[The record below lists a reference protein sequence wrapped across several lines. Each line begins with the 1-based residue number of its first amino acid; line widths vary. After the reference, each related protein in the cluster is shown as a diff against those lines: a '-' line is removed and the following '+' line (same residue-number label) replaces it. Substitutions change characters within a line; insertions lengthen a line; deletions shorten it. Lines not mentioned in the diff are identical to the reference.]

1 MRIVVLDFES
11 FFSTKDGYT
20 LTKIGPIS
28 YIRDSRFSA
37 QLMSYIVTDASTMT
51 YDRVRVAEHDN
62 IPAVLAALKLDAPD
76 VVTVAH
82 NGNGFDFLIL
92 SEIYHV
98 VPRIAIDTMCMERW
112 TGVSRIQNESLKSMV
127 KFFQCGEKVEGTV
140 ISDGRKWPEDFT
152 PDERTAFIQYC
163 RNDTEQCFLSFKA
176 MLPFVT
182 ADALLFS
189 SITAK
194 MACNPVLRLD
204 DDMLTAYLNELS
216 DKVTKARNDINKMFV
231 FKSDEDFLKAIRSS
245 ASFVKMLELLGRK
258 PPMKYSVAKS
268 ETKRKKLEAEGKTN
282 LSEED
287 YAVYTPAL
295 AKSDLDFV
303 AMASDADERVAL
315 LVRTRLENN
324 SSIQRSRAETFHALA
339 KSGRPMPV
347 MLNAFKAHTSRYTAG
362 NSEGSSDKLNLQNLS
377 KRDPSQL
384 TLRKAVQ
391 APEGMALVACDS
403 SQIEARILAYVAN
416 ETELV
421 DAFRR
426 GADPYADL
434 AEKIFQIPSEK
445 IHKGAKSGD
454 KKLKAY
460 RNVGKTGILSC
471 LAGDTEV
478 LTNNG
483 WKPIV
488 MVSKDDKLW
497 DGVQWVTHQGLICNG
512 EKNTIDVD
520 GVRMT
525 PDHMILSGSSWKQA
539 RRCAQT
545 RSYLS
550 QALCT
555 GGESLEIWR
564 SMIGDGGNTCANA
577 PSVELCDGLASTLY
591 GESRLMPASIAPL
604 ETLVTSSLS
613 GHVTRITSR
622 VQRLVSSLSFVLQ
635 GYEYMV
641 RNVLKEWF
649 WCSVPVEQNRTG
661 YCSATSTMGGLHG
674 VIPVLRRRHR
684 KAMLS
689 YIPLTRTFAQN
700 LRTGDVCSIEL
711 PLLSSVVTTPTV
723 DNIKTTGGV
732 ESNASL
738 LTVERFLPILYHWTA
753 GIIRTS
759 TLTVST
765 IMATTKLVISGLLQS
780 LRITTIGGVSVNCK
794 PRLKNSEPVYDLLNA
809 GPNHRFTIR
818 TKHGALVVHNCGYG
832 VSWRKYADTLLRQGV
847 RLSSDI
853 DQHYEMAHHAHN
865 VYRASNPNIVAFWDT
880 CQTVIKALYLGYSG
894 EFGGPNDNIFQYSVA
909 PICGR
914 DDVPTIIGPN
924 KYTLRYFKLS
934 CEVSEKNNREEYYYT
949 RVKGKSELKTKI
961 YGGALAEN
969 LCQYLAFA
977 LLQWQACRMT
987 EQGIRLIA
995 NIHDSFLAICP
1006 EDEAEHTKSVM
1017 ESCMS
1022 SVPDWL
1028 GDFPVACEAEI
1039 GKDYCIA

>member
-1 MRIVVLDFES
+1 MRIVVLDFEAYWNS
-11 FFSTKDGYT
+11 KDYT
-20 LTKIGPIS
+20 LSKIGPIS

-51 YDRVRVAEHDN
+51 YDKVRVAEHDN

-112 TGVSRIQNESLKSMV
+112 TGVSRIQNESLKSMA

-140 ISDGRKWPEDFT
+140 ISDGRNWPEDFT

-216 DKVTKARNDINKMFV
+216 AKVTKARNDINNMFM
-231 FKSDEDFLKAIRSS
+231 FKSDGDFLKAIRSS
-245 ASFVKMLELLGRK
+245 AAFVKMLELLGRK

-362 NSEGSSDKLNLQNLS
+362 NSEGSSDRLNLQNLS

-460 RNVGKTGILSC
+460 RNVGKVGILS
-471 LAGDTEV
+471 A
-478 LTNNG
+478 
-483 WKPIV
+483 
-488 MVSKDDKLW
+488 
-497 DGVQWVTHQGLICNG
+497 
-512 EKNTIDVD
+512 
-520 GVRMT
+520 
-525 PDHMILSGSSWKQA
+525 
-539 RRCAQT
+539 
-545 RSYLS
+545 
-550 QALCT
+550 
-555 GGESLEIWR
+555 
-564 SMIGDGGNTCANA
+564 
-577 PSVELCDGLASTLY
+577 
-591 GESRLMPASIAPL
+591 
-604 ETLVTSSLS
+604 
-613 GHVTRITSR
+613 
-622 VQRLVSSLSFVLQ
+622 
-635 GYEYMV
+635 
-641 RNVLKEWF
+641 
-649 WCSVPVEQNRTG
+649 
-661 YCSATSTMGGLHG
+661 
-674 VIPVLRRRHR
+674 
-684 KAMLS
+684 
-689 YIPLTRTFAQN
+689 
-700 LRTGDVCSIEL
+700 
-711 PLLSSVVTTPTV
+711 
-723 DNIKTTGGV
+723 
-732 ESNASL
+732 
-738 LTVERFLPILYHWTA
+738 
-753 GIIRTS
+753 
-759 TLTVST
+759 
-765 IMATTKLVISGLLQS
+765 
-780 LRITTIGGVSVNCK
+780 
-794 PRLKNSEPVYDLLNA
+794 
-809 GPNHRFTIR
+809 
-818 TKHGALVVHNCGYG
+818 GYG
-832 VSWRKYADTLLRQGV
+832 VGWRKYADTLLRQGV

-894 EFGGPNDNIFQYSVA
+894 EFGGPNDNIFRYSVA

>member
-1 MRIVVLDFES
+1 MRLVAIDFES
-11 FFSTKDGYT
+11 YFSTKDGYT

-112 TGVSRIQNESLKSMV
+112 TGVSRIQNESLKSMA

-140 ISDGRKWPEDFT
+140 ISDGRNWPEDFT

-176 MLPFVT
+176 MLPFMT

-216 DKVTKARNDINKMFV
+216 DKVTKARNDINKMFM

-460 RNVGKTGILSC
+460 RNVGKVGILS
-471 LAGDTEV
+471 A
-478 LTNNG
+478 
-483 WKPIV
+483 
-488 MVSKDDKLW
+488 
-497 DGVQWVTHQGLICNG
+497 
-512 EKNTIDVD
+512 
-520 GVRMT
+520 
-525 PDHMILSGSSWKQA
+525 
-539 RRCAQT
+539 
-545 RSYLS
+545 
-550 QALCT
+550 
-555 GGESLEIWR
+555 
-564 SMIGDGGNTCANA
+564 
-577 PSVELCDGLASTLY
+577 
-591 GESRLMPASIAPL
+591 
-604 ETLVTSSLS
+604 
-613 GHVTRITSR
+613 
-622 VQRLVSSLSFVLQ
+622 
-635 GYEYMV
+635 
-641 RNVLKEWF
+641 
-649 WCSVPVEQNRTG
+649 
-661 YCSATSTMGGLHG
+661 
-674 VIPVLRRRHR
+674 
-684 KAMLS
+684 
-689 YIPLTRTFAQN
+689 
-700 LRTGDVCSIEL
+700 
-711 PLLSSVVTTPTV
+711 
-723 DNIKTTGGV
+723 
-732 ESNASL
+732 
-738 LTVERFLPILYHWTA
+738 
-753 GIIRTS
+753 
-759 TLTVST
+759 
-765 IMATTKLVISGLLQS
+765 
-780 LRITTIGGVSVNCK
+780 
-794 PRLKNSEPVYDLLNA
+794 
-809 GPNHRFTIR
+809 
-818 TKHGALVVHNCGYG
+818 GYG
-832 VSWRKYADTLLRQGV
+832 VGWRRYADTLLRQGV

-865 VYRASNPNIVAFWDT
+865 VYRASNTNIVAFWDT

>member
-1 MRIVVLDFES
+1 MRIVVLDFETYWNS
-11 FFSTKDGYT
+11 KDYT
-20 LTKIGPIS
+20 LSKIGPIS

-51 YDRVRVAEHDN
+51 YDKVRVAEHDN

-112 TGVSRIQNESLKSMV
+112 TGVSRIQNESLKSMA

-140 ISDGRKWPEDFT
+140 ISDGRNWPEDFT

-216 DKVTKARNDINKMFV
+216 DKVTKARNDINRMFM

-268 ETKRKKLEAEGKTN
+268 ETKRKKLEAEGKIN

-403 SQIEARILAYVAN
+403 SQIEARILAYAAN

-460 RNVGKTGILSC
+460 RNVGKTGILS
-471 LAGDTEV
+471 A
-478 LTNNG
+478 
-483 WKPIV
+483 
-488 MVSKDDKLW
+488 
-497 DGVQWVTHQGLICNG
+497 
-512 EKNTIDVD
+512 
-520 GVRMT
+520 
-525 PDHMILSGSSWKQA
+525 
-539 RRCAQT
+539 
-545 RSYLS
+545 
-550 QALCT
+550 
-555 GGESLEIWR
+555 
-564 SMIGDGGNTCANA
+564 
-577 PSVELCDGLASTLY
+577 
-591 GESRLMPASIAPL
+591 
-604 ETLVTSSLS
+604 
-613 GHVTRITSR
+613 
-622 VQRLVSSLSFVLQ
+622 
-635 GYEYMV
+635 
-641 RNVLKEWF
+641 
-649 WCSVPVEQNRTG
+649 
-661 YCSATSTMGGLHG
+661 
-674 VIPVLRRRHR
+674 
-684 KAMLS
+684 
-689 YIPLTRTFAQN
+689 
-700 LRTGDVCSIEL
+700 
-711 PLLSSVVTTPTV
+711 
-723 DNIKTTGGV
+723 
-732 ESNASL
+732 
-738 LTVERFLPILYHWTA
+738 
-753 GIIRTS
+753 
-759 TLTVST
+759 
-765 IMATTKLVISGLLQS
+765 
-780 LRITTIGGVSVNCK
+780 
-794 PRLKNSEPVYDLLNA
+794 
-809 GPNHRFTIR
+809 
-818 TKHGALVVHNCGYG
+818 GYG
-832 VSWRKYADTLLRQGV
+832 VGWRKYADTLLRQGV

-934 CEVSEKNNREEYYYT
+934 CGVSEKNNREEYYYT

>member
-1 MRIVVLDFES
+1 MERFNQGALNMRLVALDFES

-20 LTKIGPIS
+20 LTKMGPIS
-28 YIRDSRFSA
+28 YIRDSRFST
-37 QLMSYIVTDASTMT
+37 QLMSYIVADASTMT
-51 YDRVRVAEHDN
+51 YDKIRVAEHDN

-112 TGVSRIQNESLKSMV
+112 TGVSRIQNESLKSMA

-140 ISDGRKWPEDFT
+140 ISDGRNWPEDFT

-176 MLPFVT
+176 MLPFMT

-216 DKVTKARNDINKMFV
+216 DKVTKARNDINKMFM

-460 RNVGKTGILSC
+460 RNVGKTGILS
-471 LAGDTEV
+471 A
-478 LTNNG
+478 
-483 WKPIV
+483 
-488 MVSKDDKLW
+488 
-497 DGVQWVTHQGLICNG
+497 
-512 EKNTIDVD
+512 
-520 GVRMT
+520 
-525 PDHMILSGSSWKQA
+525 
-539 RRCAQT
+539 
-545 RSYLS
+545 
-550 QALCT
+550 
-555 GGESLEIWR
+555 
-564 SMIGDGGNTCANA
+564 
-577 PSVELCDGLASTLY
+577 
-591 GESRLMPASIAPL
+591 
-604 ETLVTSSLS
+604 
-613 GHVTRITSR
+613 
-622 VQRLVSSLSFVLQ
+622 
-635 GYEYMV
+635 
-641 RNVLKEWF
+641 
-649 WCSVPVEQNRTG
+649 
-661 YCSATSTMGGLHG
+661 
-674 VIPVLRRRHR
+674 
-684 KAMLS
+684 
-689 YIPLTRTFAQN
+689 
-700 LRTGDVCSIEL
+700 
-711 PLLSSVVTTPTV
+711 
-723 DNIKTTGGV
+723 
-732 ESNASL
+732 
-738 LTVERFLPILYHWTA
+738 
-753 GIIRTS
+753 
-759 TLTVST
+759 
-765 IMATTKLVISGLLQS
+765 
-780 LRITTIGGVSVNCK
+780 
-794 PRLKNSEPVYDLLNA
+794 
-809 GPNHRFTIR
+809 
-818 TKHGALVVHNCGYG
+818 GYG
-832 VSWRKYADTLLRQGV
+832 VGWRKYADSLLRQGV

-865 VYRASNPNIVAFWDT
+865 VYRASNTNIVAFWDT
-880 CQTVIKALYLGYSG
+880 CQTVIKAMYLGYSG

-1006 EDEAEHTKSVM
+1006 EDEAEHTKSIM

>member
-11 FFSTKDGYT
+11 FFDTKNGYT

-98 VPRIAIDTMCMERW
+98 VPRIAVDTMCMERW
-112 TGVSRIQNESLKSMV
+112 TGVSRIQNESLKSMA
-127 KFFQCGEKVEGTV
+127 KFFQCGEKVEGTL
-140 ISDGRKWPEDFT
+140 ISDGRKWPDDFT

-216 DKVTKARNDINKMFV
+216 DKVTKARNDINKMFM

-391 APEGMALVACDS
+391 APEGMSLVACDS

-488 MVSKDDKLW
+488 TVSKDDKLW
-497 DGVQWVTHQGLICNG
+497 DGVQWVAHQGLVCNG

-525 PDHMILSGSSWKQA
+525 PDHMVLSGSSWEQA
-539 RRCAQT
+539 SVCVQT
-545 RSYLS
+545 RSYLNR
-550 QALCT
+550 ALRT
-555 GGESLEIWR
+555 GAALLETWP
-564 SMIGDGGNTCANA
+564 STIGDGGNTYA
-577 PSVELCDGLASTLY
+577 DAS
-591 GESRLMPASIAPL
+591 
-604 ETLVTSSLS
+604 
-613 GHVTRITSR
+613 
-622 VQRLVSSLSFVLQ
+622 
-635 GYEYMV
+635 
-641 RNVLKEWF
+641 
-649 WCSVPVEQNRTG
+649 
-661 YCSATSTMGGLHG
+661 SA
-674 VIPVLRRRHR
+674 
-684 KAMLS
+684 
-689 YIPLTRTFAQN
+689 
-700 LRTGDVCSIEL
+700 E
-711 PLLSSVVTTPTV
+711 
-723 DNIKTTGGV
+723 
-732 ESNASL
+732 
-738 LTVERFLPILYHWTA
+738 
-753 GIIRTS
+753 
-759 TLTVST
+759 
-765 IMATTKLVISGLLQS
+765 
-780 LRITTIGGVSVNCK
+780 
-794 PRLKNSEPVYDLLNA
+794 PRLKNSELVYDLLNA

>member
-1 MRIVVLDFES
+1 MRIVVLDFETYWNS
-11 FFSTKDGYT
+11 KDYT
-20 LTKIGPIS
+20 LSKIGPIS

-51 YDRVRVAEHDN
+51 YDRVRVAEHEN

-112 TGVSRIQNESLKSMV
+112 TGVSRIQNESLKSMA

-176 MLPFVT
+176 MLPFMT

-216 DKVTKARNDINKMFV
+216 DKVTKARNDINRMFM

-460 RNVGKTGILSC
+460 RNVGKTGILS
-471 LAGDTEV
+471 A
-478 LTNNG
+478 
-483 WKPIV
+483 
-488 MVSKDDKLW
+488 
-497 DGVQWVTHQGLICNG
+497 
-512 EKNTIDVD
+512 
-520 GVRMT
+520 
-525 PDHMILSGSSWKQA
+525 
-539 RRCAQT
+539 
-545 RSYLS
+545 
-550 QALCT
+550 
-555 GGESLEIWR
+555 
-564 SMIGDGGNTCANA
+564 
-577 PSVELCDGLASTLY
+577 
-591 GESRLMPASIAPL
+591 
-604 ETLVTSSLS
+604 
-613 GHVTRITSR
+613 
-622 VQRLVSSLSFVLQ
+622 
-635 GYEYMV
+635 
-641 RNVLKEWF
+641 
-649 WCSVPVEQNRTG
+649 
-661 YCSATSTMGGLHG
+661 
-674 VIPVLRRRHR
+674 
-684 KAMLS
+684 
-689 YIPLTRTFAQN
+689 
-700 LRTGDVCSIEL
+700 
-711 PLLSSVVTTPTV
+711 
-723 DNIKTTGGV
+723 
-732 ESNASL
+732 
-738 LTVERFLPILYHWTA
+738 
-753 GIIRTS
+753 
-759 TLTVST
+759 
-765 IMATTKLVISGLLQS
+765 
-780 LRITTIGGVSVNCK
+780 
-794 PRLKNSEPVYDLLNA
+794 
-809 GPNHRFTIR
+809 
-818 TKHGALVVHNCGYG
+818 GYG
-832 VSWRKYADTLLRQGV
+832 VGWRKYADTLLRQGV

>member
-1 MRIVVLDFES
+1 MRIVVLDFETYWNS
-11 FFSTKDGYT
+11 KDYT
-20 LTKIGPIS
+20 LLKIGPIS
-28 YIRDSRFSA
+28 YIRDSRFFA

-51 YDRVRVAEHDN
+51 YDKVRVAEHGN
-62 IPAVLAALKLDAPD
+62 IPAVLSALRLDAPGTM
-76 VVTVAH
+76 TVAH
-82 NGNGFDFLIL
+82 NGNGFDFLVL

-98 VPRIAIDTMCMERW
+98 IPWLAVDTMCMERW
-112 TGVSRIQNESLKSMV
+112 TGVSRMQNESLKSMA

-176 MLPFVT
+176 MLPFMT

-216 DKVTKARNDINKMFV
+216 DKVTKARNDISRMFM

-295 AKSDLDFV
+295 AKSDLDFM
-303 AMASDADERVAL
+303 AMASDADELVAL

-391 APEGMALVACDS
+391 APDGMALVACDS

-445 IHKGAKSGD
+445 IHKGAKSGN

-460 RNVGKTGILSC
+460 RNVGKTGILS
-471 LAGDTEV
+471 A
-478 LTNNG
+478 
-483 WKPIV
+483 
-488 MVSKDDKLW
+488 
-497 DGVQWVTHQGLICNG
+497 
-512 EKNTIDVD
+512 
-520 GVRMT
+520 
-525 PDHMILSGSSWKQA
+525 
-539 RRCAQT
+539 
-545 RSYLS
+545 
-550 QALCT
+550 
-555 GGESLEIWR
+555 
-564 SMIGDGGNTCANA
+564 
-577 PSVELCDGLASTLY
+577 
-591 GESRLMPASIAPL
+591 
-604 ETLVTSSLS
+604 
-613 GHVTRITSR
+613 
-622 VQRLVSSLSFVLQ
+622 
-635 GYEYMV
+635 
-641 RNVLKEWF
+641 
-649 WCSVPVEQNRTG
+649 
-661 YCSATSTMGGLHG
+661 
-674 VIPVLRRRHR
+674 
-684 KAMLS
+684 
-689 YIPLTRTFAQN
+689 
-700 LRTGDVCSIEL
+700 
-711 PLLSSVVTTPTV
+711 
-723 DNIKTTGGV
+723 
-732 ESNASL
+732 
-738 LTVERFLPILYHWTA
+738 
-753 GIIRTS
+753 
-759 TLTVST
+759 
-765 IMATTKLVISGLLQS
+765 
-780 LRITTIGGVSVNCK
+780 
-794 PRLKNSEPVYDLLNA
+794 
-809 GPNHRFTIR
+809 
-818 TKHGALVVHNCGYG
+818 GYG
-832 VSWRKYADTLLRQGV
+832 VGWRKYADTLLRQGV

-865 VYRASNPNIVAFWDT
+865 VYRASNQNIVAFWDT

-914 DDVPTIIGPN
+914 DNVPTIIGPN
-924 KYTLRYFKLS
+924 GYALRYFKLS

-1006 EDEAEHTKSVM
+1006 EEDAERTKAVM

>member
-1 MRIVVLDFES
+1 MRIVVLDLETYWNS
-11 FFSTKDGYT
+11 KDYT
-20 LTKIGPIS
+20 LSKIGPIS

-51 YDRVRVAEHDN
+51 YDRVRVAEHKN
-62 IPAVLAALKLDAPD
+62 IPAVLAALRLDAPD

-112 TGVSRIQNESLKSMV
+112 TGVSRIQNESLKSMA

-140 ISDGRKWPEDFT
+140 ISDGRNWPEDFT

-176 MLPFVT
+176 MLPFMT

-216 DKVTKARNDINKMFV
+216 DKVTKARNDINKMFM

-460 RNVGKTGILSC
+460 RNVGKTGILS
-471 LAGDTEV
+471 A
-478 LTNNG
+478 
-483 WKPIV
+483 
-488 MVSKDDKLW
+488 
-497 DGVQWVTHQGLICNG
+497 
-512 EKNTIDVD
+512 
-520 GVRMT
+520 
-525 PDHMILSGSSWKQA
+525 
-539 RRCAQT
+539 
-545 RSYLS
+545 
-550 QALCT
+550 
-555 GGESLEIWR
+555 
-564 SMIGDGGNTCANA
+564 
-577 PSVELCDGLASTLY
+577 
-591 GESRLMPASIAPL
+591 
-604 ETLVTSSLS
+604 
-613 GHVTRITSR
+613 
-622 VQRLVSSLSFVLQ
+622 
-635 GYEYMV
+635 
-641 RNVLKEWF
+641 
-649 WCSVPVEQNRTG
+649 
-661 YCSATSTMGGLHG
+661 
-674 VIPVLRRRHR
+674 
-684 KAMLS
+684 
-689 YIPLTRTFAQN
+689 
-700 LRTGDVCSIEL
+700 
-711 PLLSSVVTTPTV
+711 
-723 DNIKTTGGV
+723 
-732 ESNASL
+732 
-738 LTVERFLPILYHWTA
+738 
-753 GIIRTS
+753 
-759 TLTVST
+759 
-765 IMATTKLVISGLLQS
+765 
-780 LRITTIGGVSVNCK
+780 
-794 PRLKNSEPVYDLLNA
+794 
-809 GPNHRFTIR
+809 
-818 TKHGALVVHNCGYG
+818 GYG
-832 VSWRKYADTLLRQGV
+832 VGWRRYADTLLRQGV

-865 VYRASNPNIVAFWDT
+865 VYRASNTNIVAFWDT

>member
-1 MRIVVLDFES
+1 MLNRLGGDAVRIVVLDFETYWDS
-11 FFSTKDGYT
+11 KNYT
-20 LTKIGPIS
+20 LSKIGPIS

-92 SEIYHV
+92 SEIYYV

-112 TGVSRIQNESLKSMV
+112 TGVSRIQNESLKSMA

-176 MLPFVT
+176 MLPFMT

-216 DKVTKARNDINKMFV
+216 DKVTKARNDINRMFM
-231 FKSDEDFLKAIRSS
+231 FKSDGDFLKAIRSS

-282 LSEED
+282 LSEDD

-347 MLNAFKAHTSRYTAG
+347 MLNAFRAHTSRYTAG

-460 RNVGKTGILSC
+460 RNVGKTGILS
-471 LAGDTEV
+471 A
-478 LTNNG
+478 
-483 WKPIV
+483 
-488 MVSKDDKLW
+488 
-497 DGVQWVTHQGLICNG
+497 
-512 EKNTIDVD
+512 
-520 GVRMT
+520 
-525 PDHMILSGSSWKQA
+525 
-539 RRCAQT
+539 
-545 RSYLS
+545 
-550 QALCT
+550 
-555 GGESLEIWR
+555 
-564 SMIGDGGNTCANA
+564 
-577 PSVELCDGLASTLY
+577 
-591 GESRLMPASIAPL
+591 
-604 ETLVTSSLS
+604 
-613 GHVTRITSR
+613 
-622 VQRLVSSLSFVLQ
+622 
-635 GYEYMV
+635 
-641 RNVLKEWF
+641 
-649 WCSVPVEQNRTG
+649 
-661 YCSATSTMGGLHG
+661 
-674 VIPVLRRRHR
+674 
-684 KAMLS
+684 
-689 YIPLTRTFAQN
+689 
-700 LRTGDVCSIEL
+700 
-711 PLLSSVVTTPTV
+711 
-723 DNIKTTGGV
+723 
-732 ESNASL
+732 
-738 LTVERFLPILYHWTA
+738 
-753 GIIRTS
+753 
-759 TLTVST
+759 
-765 IMATTKLVISGLLQS
+765 
-780 LRITTIGGVSVNCK
+780 
-794 PRLKNSEPVYDLLNA
+794 
-809 GPNHRFTIR
+809 
-818 TKHGALVVHNCGYG
+818 GYG
-832 VSWRKYADTLLRQGV
+832 VGWRKYADTLLRQGV

-865 VYRASNPNIVAFWDT
+865 VYRASNTNIVAFWDT
-880 CQTVIKALYLGYSG
+880 CQTVIKAMYLGYSG

>member
-1 MRIVVLDFES
+1 MRLVAIDFES

-20 LTKIGPIS
+20 LTKMGPIS

-37 QLMSYIVTDASTMT
+37 QLMSYIITDASTMT

-112 TGVSRIQNESLKSMV
+112 TGVSRIQNESLKSMA

-140 ISDGRKWPEDFT
+140 ISDGRNWPEDFT

-216 DKVTKARNDINKMFV
+216 DKVTKARNDINKMFM

-460 RNVGKTGILSC
+460 RNVGKTGILS
-471 LAGDTEV
+471 A
-478 LTNNG
+478 
-483 WKPIV
+483 
-488 MVSKDDKLW
+488 
-497 DGVQWVTHQGLICNG
+497 
-512 EKNTIDVD
+512 
-520 GVRMT
+520 
-525 PDHMILSGSSWKQA
+525 
-539 RRCAQT
+539 
-545 RSYLS
+545 
-550 QALCT
+550 
-555 GGESLEIWR
+555 
-564 SMIGDGGNTCANA
+564 
-577 PSVELCDGLASTLY
+577 
-591 GESRLMPASIAPL
+591 
-604 ETLVTSSLS
+604 
-613 GHVTRITSR
+613 
-622 VQRLVSSLSFVLQ
+622 
-635 GYEYMV
+635 
-641 RNVLKEWF
+641 
-649 WCSVPVEQNRTG
+649 
-661 YCSATSTMGGLHG
+661 
-674 VIPVLRRRHR
+674 
-684 KAMLS
+684 
-689 YIPLTRTFAQN
+689 
-700 LRTGDVCSIEL
+700 
-711 PLLSSVVTTPTV
+711 
-723 DNIKTTGGV
+723 
-732 ESNASL
+732 
-738 LTVERFLPILYHWTA
+738 
-753 GIIRTS
+753 
-759 TLTVST
+759 
-765 IMATTKLVISGLLQS
+765 
-780 LRITTIGGVSVNCK
+780 
-794 PRLKNSEPVYDLLNA
+794 
-809 GPNHRFTIR
+809 
-818 TKHGALVVHNCGYG
+818 GYG
-832 VSWRKYADTLLRQGV
+832 VGWRKYADTLLRQGV

-880 CQTVIKALYLGYSG
+880 CQTVIKAMYLGYSG

>member
-1 MRIVVLDFES
+1 MRIVVLDFETYWDS
-11 FFSTKDGYT
+11 KNYT
-20 LTKIGPIS
+20 LSKIGPIS
-28 YIRDSRFSA
+28 YIRGSRFSA

-51 YDRVRVAEHDN
+51 YDKVRVAEHDN

-112 TGVSRIQNESLKSMV
+112 TGVSRIQNESLKSMA

-176 MLPFVT
+176 MLPFMT

-216 DKVTKARNDINKMFV
+216 DKVTKARNDINKMFM

-460 RNVGKTGILSC
+460 RNVGKTGILS
-471 LAGDTEV
+471 A
-478 LTNNG
+478 
-483 WKPIV
+483 
-488 MVSKDDKLW
+488 
-497 DGVQWVTHQGLICNG
+497 
-512 EKNTIDVD
+512 
-520 GVRMT
+520 
-525 PDHMILSGSSWKQA
+525 
-539 RRCAQT
+539 
-545 RSYLS
+545 
-550 QALCT
+550 
-555 GGESLEIWR
+555 
-564 SMIGDGGNTCANA
+564 
-577 PSVELCDGLASTLY
+577 
-591 GESRLMPASIAPL
+591 
-604 ETLVTSSLS
+604 
-613 GHVTRITSR
+613 
-622 VQRLVSSLSFVLQ
+622 
-635 GYEYMV
+635 
-641 RNVLKEWF
+641 
-649 WCSVPVEQNRTG
+649 
-661 YCSATSTMGGLHG
+661 
-674 VIPVLRRRHR
+674 
-684 KAMLS
+684 
-689 YIPLTRTFAQN
+689 
-700 LRTGDVCSIEL
+700 
-711 PLLSSVVTTPTV
+711 
-723 DNIKTTGGV
+723 
-732 ESNASL
+732 
-738 LTVERFLPILYHWTA
+738 
-753 GIIRTS
+753 
-759 TLTVST
+759 
-765 IMATTKLVISGLLQS
+765 
-780 LRITTIGGVSVNCK
+780 
-794 PRLKNSEPVYDLLNA
+794 
-809 GPNHRFTIR
+809 
-818 TKHGALVVHNCGYG
+818 GYG
-832 VSWRKYADTLLRQGV
+832 VGWRKYADTLLRQGV

-865 VYRASNPNIVAFWDT
+865 VYRASNLNIVAFWDT
-880 CQTVIKALYLGYSG
+880 CQTVIKAMYLGYSG

>member
-1 MRIVVLDFES
+1 MRIVALDFES

-112 TGVSRIQNESLKSMV
+112 TGVSRIQNESLKSMA

-140 ISDGRKWPEDFT
+140 ISDGRNWPEDFT

-176 MLPFVT
+176 MLPFMT

-216 DKVTKARNDINKMFV
+216 DKVTKARNDINKMFM

-460 RNVGKTGILSC
+460 RNVGKTGILS
-471 LAGDTEV
+471 A
-478 LTNNG
+478 
-483 WKPIV
+483 
-488 MVSKDDKLW
+488 
-497 DGVQWVTHQGLICNG
+497 
-512 EKNTIDVD
+512 
-520 GVRMT
+520 
-525 PDHMILSGSSWKQA
+525 
-539 RRCAQT
+539 
-545 RSYLS
+545 
-550 QALCT
+550 
-555 GGESLEIWR
+555 
-564 SMIGDGGNTCANA
+564 
-577 PSVELCDGLASTLY
+577 
-591 GESRLMPASIAPL
+591 
-604 ETLVTSSLS
+604 
-613 GHVTRITSR
+613 
-622 VQRLVSSLSFVLQ
+622 
-635 GYEYMV
+635 
-641 RNVLKEWF
+641 
-649 WCSVPVEQNRTG
+649 
-661 YCSATSTMGGLHG
+661 
-674 VIPVLRRRHR
+674 
-684 KAMLS
+684 
-689 YIPLTRTFAQN
+689 
-700 LRTGDVCSIEL
+700 
-711 PLLSSVVTTPTV
+711 
-723 DNIKTTGGV
+723 
-732 ESNASL
+732 
-738 LTVERFLPILYHWTA
+738 
-753 GIIRTS
+753 
-759 TLTVST
+759 
-765 IMATTKLVISGLLQS
+765 
-780 LRITTIGGVSVNCK
+780 
-794 PRLKNSEPVYDLLNA
+794 
-809 GPNHRFTIR
+809 
-818 TKHGALVVHNCGYG
+818 GYG
-832 VSWRKYADTLLRQGV
+832 VGWRKYADTLLRQGV

-865 VYRASNPNIVAFWDT
+865 VYRASNTNIVAFWDT

>member
-1 MRIVVLDFES
+1 MEWFNQGALNMRLVALDFES

-20 LTKIGPIS
+20 LTKMGPIS

-51 YDRVRVAEHDN
+51 YDKVRVAEHDN

-112 TGVSRIQNESLKSMV
+112 TGVSRIQNESLKSMA

-163 RNDTEQCFLSFKA
+163 CNDTEQCFLSFKA

-216 DKVTKARNDINKMFV
+216 DKVTKARNDINRMFM

-315 LVRTRLENN
+315 LVRTRMENN

-460 RNVGKTGILSC
+460 RNVGKTGILS
-471 LAGDTEV
+471 A
-478 LTNNG
+478 
-483 WKPIV
+483 
-488 MVSKDDKLW
+488 
-497 DGVQWVTHQGLICNG
+497 
-512 EKNTIDVD
+512 
-520 GVRMT
+520 
-525 PDHMILSGSSWKQA
+525 
-539 RRCAQT
+539 
-545 RSYLS
+545 
-550 QALCT
+550 
-555 GGESLEIWR
+555 
-564 SMIGDGGNTCANA
+564 
-577 PSVELCDGLASTLY
+577 
-591 GESRLMPASIAPL
+591 
-604 ETLVTSSLS
+604 
-613 GHVTRITSR
+613 
-622 VQRLVSSLSFVLQ
+622 
-635 GYEYMV
+635 
-641 RNVLKEWF
+641 
-649 WCSVPVEQNRTG
+649 
-661 YCSATSTMGGLHG
+661 
-674 VIPVLRRRHR
+674 
-684 KAMLS
+684 
-689 YIPLTRTFAQN
+689 
-700 LRTGDVCSIEL
+700 
-711 PLLSSVVTTPTV
+711 
-723 DNIKTTGGV
+723 
-732 ESNASL
+732 
-738 LTVERFLPILYHWTA
+738 
-753 GIIRTS
+753 
-759 TLTVST
+759 
-765 IMATTKLVISGLLQS
+765 
-780 LRITTIGGVSVNCK
+780 
-794 PRLKNSEPVYDLLNA
+794 
-809 GPNHRFTIR
+809 
-818 TKHGALVVHNCGYG
+818 GYG
-832 VSWRKYADTLLRQGV
+832 VGWRKYADTLLRQGV

>member
-1 MRIVVLDFES
+1 MRIVVLDFETYWDS
-11 FFSTKDGYT
+11 KNYT
-20 LTKIGPIS
+20 LSKIGPIS

-112 TGVSRIQNESLKSMV
+112 TGVSRIQNESLKSMA

-176 MLPFVT
+176 MLPFMT

-216 DKVTKARNDINKMFV
+216 DKVTKARNDINKMFM

-339 KSGRPMPV
+339 ESGRPMPV

-460 RNVGKTGILSC
+460 RNVGKTGILS
-471 LAGDTEV
+471 A
-478 LTNNG
+478 
-483 WKPIV
+483 
-488 MVSKDDKLW
+488 
-497 DGVQWVTHQGLICNG
+497 
-512 EKNTIDVD
+512 
-520 GVRMT
+520 
-525 PDHMILSGSSWKQA
+525 
-539 RRCAQT
+539 
-545 RSYLS
+545 
-550 QALCT
+550 
-555 GGESLEIWR
+555 
-564 SMIGDGGNTCANA
+564 
-577 PSVELCDGLASTLY
+577 
-591 GESRLMPASIAPL
+591 
-604 ETLVTSSLS
+604 
-613 GHVTRITSR
+613 
-622 VQRLVSSLSFVLQ
+622 
-635 GYEYMV
+635 
-641 RNVLKEWF
+641 
-649 WCSVPVEQNRTG
+649 
-661 YCSATSTMGGLHG
+661 
-674 VIPVLRRRHR
+674 
-684 KAMLS
+684 
-689 YIPLTRTFAQN
+689 
-700 LRTGDVCSIEL
+700 
-711 PLLSSVVTTPTV
+711 
-723 DNIKTTGGV
+723 
-732 ESNASL
+732 
-738 LTVERFLPILYHWTA
+738 
-753 GIIRTS
+753 
-759 TLTVST
+759 
-765 IMATTKLVISGLLQS
+765 
-780 LRITTIGGVSVNCK
+780 
-794 PRLKNSEPVYDLLNA
+794 
-809 GPNHRFTIR
+809 
-818 TKHGALVVHNCGYG
+818 GYG
-832 VSWRKYADTLLRQGV
+832 VGWRKYADTLLRQGV

-880 CQTVIKALYLGYSG
+880 CQTVIKAMYLGYSG

>member
-1 MRIVVLDFES
+1 MRIVVLDFETYWDS
-11 FFSTKDGYT
+11 KNYT
-20 LTKIGPIS
+20 LSKIGPIS

-112 TGVSRIQNESLKSMV
+112 TGVSRIQNESLKSMA

-176 MLPFVT
+176 MLPFMT

-216 DKVTKARNDINKMFV
+216 DKVTKARNDINRMFM

-460 RNVGKTGILSC
+460 RNVGKTGILS
-471 LAGDTEV
+471 A
-478 LTNNG
+478 
-483 WKPIV
+483 
-488 MVSKDDKLW
+488 
-497 DGVQWVTHQGLICNG
+497 
-512 EKNTIDVD
+512 
-520 GVRMT
+520 
-525 PDHMILSGSSWKQA
+525 
-539 RRCAQT
+539 
-545 RSYLS
+545 
-550 QALCT
+550 
-555 GGESLEIWR
+555 
-564 SMIGDGGNTCANA
+564 
-577 PSVELCDGLASTLY
+577 
-591 GESRLMPASIAPL
+591 
-604 ETLVTSSLS
+604 
-613 GHVTRITSR
+613 
-622 VQRLVSSLSFVLQ
+622 
-635 GYEYMV
+635 
-641 RNVLKEWF
+641 
-649 WCSVPVEQNRTG
+649 
-661 YCSATSTMGGLHG
+661 
-674 VIPVLRRRHR
+674 
-684 KAMLS
+684 
-689 YIPLTRTFAQN
+689 
-700 LRTGDVCSIEL
+700 
-711 PLLSSVVTTPTV
+711 
-723 DNIKTTGGV
+723 
-732 ESNASL
+732 
-738 LTVERFLPILYHWTA
+738 
-753 GIIRTS
+753 
-759 TLTVST
+759 
-765 IMATTKLVISGLLQS
+765 
-780 LRITTIGGVSVNCK
+780 
-794 PRLKNSEPVYDLLNA
+794 
-809 GPNHRFTIR
+809 
-818 TKHGALVVHNCGYG
+818 GYG
-832 VSWRKYADTLLRQGV
+832 VGWRKYADTLLRQGV

-987 EQGIRLIA
+987 EQRIRLIA

-1006 EDEAEHTKSVM
+1006 ENEAEHTKSVM

>member
-1 MRIVVLDFES
+1 MRLVAIDFES

-20 LTKIGPIS
+20 LTKMGPIS

-37 QLMSYIVTDASTMT
+37 QLMSYIITDASTMT

-112 TGVSRIQNESLKSMV
+112 TGVSRIQNESLKSMA

-140 ISDGRKWPEDFT
+140 ISDGRNWPEDFT

-216 DKVTKARNDINKMFV
+216 DKVTKARNDINKMFM

-258 PPMKYSVAKS
+258 PPMKYSMAKS

-460 RNVGKTGILSC
+460 RNVGKTGILS
-471 LAGDTEV
+471 A
-478 LTNNG
+478 
-483 WKPIV
+483 
-488 MVSKDDKLW
+488 
-497 DGVQWVTHQGLICNG
+497 
-512 EKNTIDVD
+512 
-520 GVRMT
+520 
-525 PDHMILSGSSWKQA
+525 
-539 RRCAQT
+539 
-545 RSYLS
+545 
-550 QALCT
+550 
-555 GGESLEIWR
+555 
-564 SMIGDGGNTCANA
+564 
-577 PSVELCDGLASTLY
+577 
-591 GESRLMPASIAPL
+591 
-604 ETLVTSSLS
+604 
-613 GHVTRITSR
+613 
-622 VQRLVSSLSFVLQ
+622 
-635 GYEYMV
+635 
-641 RNVLKEWF
+641 
-649 WCSVPVEQNRTG
+649 
-661 YCSATSTMGGLHG
+661 
-674 VIPVLRRRHR
+674 
-684 KAMLS
+684 
-689 YIPLTRTFAQN
+689 
-700 LRTGDVCSIEL
+700 
-711 PLLSSVVTTPTV
+711 
-723 DNIKTTGGV
+723 
-732 ESNASL
+732 
-738 LTVERFLPILYHWTA
+738 
-753 GIIRTS
+753 
-759 TLTVST
+759 
-765 IMATTKLVISGLLQS
+765 
-780 LRITTIGGVSVNCK
+780 
-794 PRLKNSEPVYDLLNA
+794 
-809 GPNHRFTIR
+809 
-818 TKHGALVVHNCGYG
+818 GYG
-832 VSWRKYADTLLRQGV
+832 VGWRKYADTLLRQGV

-880 CQTVIKALYLGYSG
+880 CQTVIKAMYLGYSG

>member
-1 MRIVVLDFES
+1 MRLVAIDFES

-20 LTKIGPIS
+20 LTKMGPIS

-112 TGVSRIQNESLKSMV
+112 TGVSRIQNESLKSMA

-140 ISDGRKWPEDFT
+140 ISDGRNWPEDFT

-176 MLPFVT
+176 MLPFMT

-216 DKVTKARNDINKMFV
+216 DKVTKARNDINKMFM

-282 LSEED
+282 LSEDD

-347 MLNAFKAHTSRYTAG
+347 MLNAFRAHTSRYTAG

-460 RNVGKTGILSC
+460 RNVGKTGILS
-471 LAGDTEV
+471 A
-478 LTNNG
+478 
-483 WKPIV
+483 
-488 MVSKDDKLW
+488 
-497 DGVQWVTHQGLICNG
+497 
-512 EKNTIDVD
+512 
-520 GVRMT
+520 
-525 PDHMILSGSSWKQA
+525 
-539 RRCAQT
+539 
-545 RSYLS
+545 
-550 QALCT
+550 
-555 GGESLEIWR
+555 
-564 SMIGDGGNTCANA
+564 
-577 PSVELCDGLASTLY
+577 
-591 GESRLMPASIAPL
+591 
-604 ETLVTSSLS
+604 
-613 GHVTRITSR
+613 
-622 VQRLVSSLSFVLQ
+622 
-635 GYEYMV
+635 
-641 RNVLKEWF
+641 
-649 WCSVPVEQNRTG
+649 
-661 YCSATSTMGGLHG
+661 
-674 VIPVLRRRHR
+674 
-684 KAMLS
+684 
-689 YIPLTRTFAQN
+689 
-700 LRTGDVCSIEL
+700 
-711 PLLSSVVTTPTV
+711 
-723 DNIKTTGGV
+723 
-732 ESNASL
+732 
-738 LTVERFLPILYHWTA
+738 
-753 GIIRTS
+753 
-759 TLTVST
+759 
-765 IMATTKLVISGLLQS
+765 
-780 LRITTIGGVSVNCK
+780 
-794 PRLKNSEPVYDLLNA
+794 
-809 GPNHRFTIR
+809 
-818 TKHGALVVHNCGYG
+818 GYG
-832 VSWRKYADTLLRQGV
+832 VGWRKYADTLLRQGV

-865 VYRASNPNIVAFWDT
+865 VYRASNTNIVAFWDT
-880 CQTVIKALYLGYSG
+880 CQTVIKAMYLGYSG

>member
-1 MRIVVLDFES
+1 MRIVVLDFETYWDS
-11 FFSTKDGYT
+11 KNYT
-20 LTKIGPIS
+20 LSKIGPIS

-51 YDRVRVAEHDN
+51 YDKVRVAEHDN

-98 VPRIAIDTMCMERW
+98 VPGIAIDTMCMERW
-112 TGVSRIQNESLKSMV
+112 TGVSRIQNESLKSMA

-140 ISDGRKWPEDFT
+140 ISDGRKWPDDFT

-216 DKVTKARNDINKMFV
+216 DKVTKARNDINRMFM

-282 LSEED
+282 LSEDD

-303 AMASDADERVAL
+303 AMASDADECVAL

-391 APEGMALVACDS
+391 APEGMSLVACDS

-445 IHKGAKSGD
+445 IHKGAKSGN

-460 RNVGKTGILSC
+460 RNVGKTGILS
-471 LAGDTEV
+471 A
-478 LTNNG
+478 
-483 WKPIV
+483 
-488 MVSKDDKLW
+488 
-497 DGVQWVTHQGLICNG
+497 
-512 EKNTIDVD
+512 
-520 GVRMT
+520 
-525 PDHMILSGSSWKQA
+525 
-539 RRCAQT
+539 
-545 RSYLS
+545 
-550 QALCT
+550 
-555 GGESLEIWR
+555 
-564 SMIGDGGNTCANA
+564 
-577 PSVELCDGLASTLY
+577 
-591 GESRLMPASIAPL
+591 
-604 ETLVTSSLS
+604 
-613 GHVTRITSR
+613 
-622 VQRLVSSLSFVLQ
+622 
-635 GYEYMV
+635 
-641 RNVLKEWF
+641 
-649 WCSVPVEQNRTG
+649 
-661 YCSATSTMGGLHG
+661 
-674 VIPVLRRRHR
+674 
-684 KAMLS
+684 
-689 YIPLTRTFAQN
+689 
-700 LRTGDVCSIEL
+700 
-711 PLLSSVVTTPTV
+711 
-723 DNIKTTGGV
+723 
-732 ESNASL
+732 
-738 LTVERFLPILYHWTA
+738 
-753 GIIRTS
+753 
-759 TLTVST
+759 
-765 IMATTKLVISGLLQS
+765 
-780 LRITTIGGVSVNCK
+780 
-794 PRLKNSEPVYDLLNA
+794 
-809 GPNHRFTIR
+809 
-818 TKHGALVVHNCGYG
+818 GYG
-832 VSWRKYADTLLRQGV
+832 VGWRKYADTLLRQGV

-880 CQTVIKALYLGYSG
+880 CQTVIKAMYLGYSG

>member
-20 LTKIGPIS
+20 LTKMGPIS

-176 MLPFVT
+176 MLPFMT

-216 DKVTKARNDINKMFV
+216 DKVTKARNDINKMFM

-287 YAVYTPAL
+287 YAVYIPAL

-303 AMASDADERVAL
+303 AMASDADEHVAL

-478 LTNNG
+478 LTDNG

-488 MVSKDDKLW
+488 TVSKDDKLW
-497 DGVQWVTHQGLICNG
+497 DGVQWVAHQGLVCNG

-525 PDHMILSGSSWKQA
+525 PDHMVLSGSSWEQA
-539 RRCAQT
+539 SVCVQT
-545 RSYLS
+545 RSYLNR
-550 QALCT
+550 ALRT
-555 GGESLEIWR
+555 GAALLETWR
-564 SMIGDGGNTCANA
+564 SMIGDGGNTYTDAS
-577 PSVELCDGLASTLY
+577 SVE
-591 GESRLMPASIAPL
+591 
-604 ETLVTSSLS
+604 
-613 GHVTRITSR
+613 
-622 VQRLVSSLSFVLQ
+622 
-635 GYEYMV
+635 
-641 RNVLKEWF
+641 
-649 WCSVPVEQNRTG
+649 
-661 YCSATSTMGGLHG
+661 
-674 VIPVLRRRHR
+674 
-684 KAMLS
+684 
-689 YIPLTRTFAQN
+689 
-700 LRTGDVCSIEL
+700 
-711 PLLSSVVTTPTV
+711 
-723 DNIKTTGGV
+723 
-732 ESNASL
+732 
-738 LTVERFLPILYHWTA
+738 
-753 GIIRTS
+753 
-759 TLTVST
+759 
-765 IMATTKLVISGLLQS
+765 
-780 LRITTIGGVSVNCK
+780 
-794 PRLKNSEPVYDLLNA
+794 PRLKNSELVYDLLNA

-818 TKHGALVVHNCGYG
+818 TKHGALIVHNCGYG

-865 VYRASNPNIVAFWDT
+865 VYRASNTNIVAFWDT
-880 CQTVIKALYLGYSG
+880 CQTVIKAMYLGYSG

>member
-1 MRIVVLDFES
+1 MRLVALDFES

-20 LTKIGPIS
+20 LTKMGPIS

-112 TGVSRIQNESLKSMV
+112 TGVSRIQNESLKSMA

-216 DKVTKARNDINKMFV
+216 DKVTKARNDINKMFM

-347 MLNAFKAHTSRYTAG
+347 MLNVFKAHTSRYTAG

-460 RNVGKTGILSC
+460 RNVGKTGILS
-471 LAGDTEV
+471 A
-478 LTNNG
+478 
-483 WKPIV
+483 
-488 MVSKDDKLW
+488 
-497 DGVQWVTHQGLICNG
+497 
-512 EKNTIDVD
+512 
-520 GVRMT
+520 
-525 PDHMILSGSSWKQA
+525 
-539 RRCAQT
+539 
-545 RSYLS
+545 
-550 QALCT
+550 
-555 GGESLEIWR
+555 
-564 SMIGDGGNTCANA
+564 
-577 PSVELCDGLASTLY
+577 
-591 GESRLMPASIAPL
+591 
-604 ETLVTSSLS
+604 
-613 GHVTRITSR
+613 
-622 VQRLVSSLSFVLQ
+622 
-635 GYEYMV
+635 
-641 RNVLKEWF
+641 
-649 WCSVPVEQNRTG
+649 
-661 YCSATSTMGGLHG
+661 
-674 VIPVLRRRHR
+674 
-684 KAMLS
+684 
-689 YIPLTRTFAQN
+689 
-700 LRTGDVCSIEL
+700 
-711 PLLSSVVTTPTV
+711 
-723 DNIKTTGGV
+723 
-732 ESNASL
+732 
-738 LTVERFLPILYHWTA
+738 
-753 GIIRTS
+753 
-759 TLTVST
+759 
-765 IMATTKLVISGLLQS
+765 
-780 LRITTIGGVSVNCK
+780 
-794 PRLKNSEPVYDLLNA
+794 
-809 GPNHRFTIR
+809 
-818 TKHGALVVHNCGYG
+818 GYG
-832 VSWRKYADTLLRQGV
+832 VGWRKYADTLLRQGV

-865 VYRASNPNIVAFWDT
+865 VYRASNTNIVAFWDT

>member
-1 MRIVVLDFES
+1 MRIVAIDFES

-112 TGVSRIQNESLKSMV
+112 TGVSRIQNESLKSMA
-127 KFFQCGEKVEGTV
+127 KFFKCGEKVEGTA
-140 ISDGRKWPEDFT
+140 ISDGRNWPEDFT

-176 MLPFVT
+176 MLPFMT

-204 DDMLTAYLNELS
+204 DDMLTAYLKELS
-216 DKVTKARNDINKMFV
+216 AKVTKARNDINRMFM
-231 FKSDEDFLKAIRSS
+231 FKSDEDLLKAIRSS

-460 RNVGKTGILSC
+460 RNVGKVGILS
-471 LAGDTEV
+471 A
-478 LTNNG
+478 
-483 WKPIV
+483 
-488 MVSKDDKLW
+488 
-497 DGVQWVTHQGLICNG
+497 
-512 EKNTIDVD
+512 
-520 GVRMT
+520 
-525 PDHMILSGSSWKQA
+525 
-539 RRCAQT
+539 
-545 RSYLS
+545 
-550 QALCT
+550 
-555 GGESLEIWR
+555 
-564 SMIGDGGNTCANA
+564 
-577 PSVELCDGLASTLY
+577 
-591 GESRLMPASIAPL
+591 
-604 ETLVTSSLS
+604 
-613 GHVTRITSR
+613 
-622 VQRLVSSLSFVLQ
+622 
-635 GYEYMV
+635 
-641 RNVLKEWF
+641 
-649 WCSVPVEQNRTG
+649 
-661 YCSATSTMGGLHG
+661 
-674 VIPVLRRRHR
+674 
-684 KAMLS
+684 
-689 YIPLTRTFAQN
+689 
-700 LRTGDVCSIEL
+700 
-711 PLLSSVVTTPTV
+711 
-723 DNIKTTGGV
+723 
-732 ESNASL
+732 
-738 LTVERFLPILYHWTA
+738 
-753 GIIRTS
+753 
-759 TLTVST
+759 
-765 IMATTKLVISGLLQS
+765 
-780 LRITTIGGVSVNCK
+780 
-794 PRLKNSEPVYDLLNA
+794 
-809 GPNHRFTIR
+809 
-818 TKHGALVVHNCGYG
+818 GYG
-832 VSWRKYADTLLRQGV
+832 VGWRKYADTLLRQGV

-865 VYRASNPNIVAFWDT
+865 VYRASNTNIVAFWDT

>member
-1 MRIVVLDFES
+1 MLNRLGGDAVRIVVLDFETYWDS
-11 FFSTKDGYT
+11 KNYT
-20 LTKIGPIS
+20 LSKIGPIS

-112 TGVSRIQNESLKSMV
+112 TGVSRIQNESLKSMA

-176 MLPFVT
+176 MLPFMT

-216 DKVTKARNDINKMFV
+216 DKVTKARNDINNMFM

-488 MVSKDDKLW
+488 TVSKDDKLW
-497 DGVQWVTHQGLICNG
+497 DGVQWVAHQGLVCNG

-539 RRCAQT
+539 RRCVQT

-550 QALCT
+550 RALCT

-564 SMIGDGGNTCANA
+564 SMTEDGGNTCANA
-577 PSVELCDGLASTLY
+577 PSVE
-591 GESRLMPASIAPL
+591 
-604 ETLVTSSLS
+604 
-613 GHVTRITSR
+613 
-622 VQRLVSSLSFVLQ
+622 
-635 GYEYMV
+635 
-641 RNVLKEWF
+641 
-649 WCSVPVEQNRTG
+649 
-661 YCSATSTMGGLHG
+661 
-674 VIPVLRRRHR
+674 
-684 KAMLS
+684 
-689 YIPLTRTFAQN
+689 
-700 LRTGDVCSIEL
+700 
-711 PLLSSVVTTPTV
+711 
-723 DNIKTTGGV
+723 
-732 ESNASL
+732 
-738 LTVERFLPILYHWTA
+738 
-753 GIIRTS
+753 
-759 TLTVST
+759 
-765 IMATTKLVISGLLQS
+765 
-780 LRITTIGGVSVNCK
+780 
-794 PRLKNSEPVYDLLNA
+794 PRLKNSELVYDLLNA

>member
-1 MRIVVLDFES
+1 MRIVALDFES

-20 LTKIGPIS
+20 LTKMGPIS

-112 TGVSRIQNESLKSMV
+112 TGVSRIQNESLKSMT

-176 MLPFVT
+176 MLPFMT

-216 DKVTKARNDINKMFV
+216 DKVTKARNDINKMFM

-488 MVSKDDKLW
+488 AVSKDDKLW
-497 DGVQWVTHQGLICNG
+497 DGVQWVAHQGLVCNG
-512 EKNTIDVD
+512 EKNTIDVE
-520 GVRMT
+520 GVGMT
-525 PDHMILSGSSWKQA
+525 PDHMVLCGSSWEQA
-539 RRCAQT
+539 GRCVQT
-545 RSYLS
+545 RAYLS
-550 QALCT
+550 RALCT
-555 GGESLEIWR
+555 GAASLETWR
-564 SMIGDGGNTCANA
+564 SMIGDGGNTYADA
-577 PSVELCDGLASTLY
+577 PSAE
-591 GESRLMPASIAPL
+591 
-604 ETLVTSSLS
+604 
-613 GHVTRITSR
+613 
-622 VQRLVSSLSFVLQ
+622 
-635 GYEYMV
+635 
-641 RNVLKEWF
+641 
-649 WCSVPVEQNRTG
+649 
-661 YCSATSTMGGLHG
+661 
-674 VIPVLRRRHR
+674 
-684 KAMLS
+684 
-689 YIPLTRTFAQN
+689 
-700 LRTGDVCSIEL
+700 
-711 PLLSSVVTTPTV
+711 
-723 DNIKTTGGV
+723 
-732 ESNASL
+732 
-738 LTVERFLPILYHWTA
+738 
-753 GIIRTS
+753 
-759 TLTVST
+759 
-765 IMATTKLVISGLLQS
+765 
-780 LRITTIGGVSVNCK
+780 
-794 PRLKNSEPVYDLLNA
+794 PRLKNSELVYDLLNA

-818 TKHGALVVHNCGYG
+818 TKYGALVVHNCGYG
-832 VSWRKYADTLLRQGV
+832 VGWRKYADTLLRQGV

>member
-1 MRIVVLDFES
+1 MRIVVLDFETYWDS
-11 FFSTKDGYT
+11 KDYT
-20 LTKIGPIS
+20 LSKIGPIS

-51 YDRVRVAEHDN
+51 YDKVRVAEHDN

-112 TGVSRIQNESLKSMV
+112 TGVSRIQNESLKSMA

-176 MLPFVT
+176 MLPFMT

-216 DKVTKARNDINKMFV
+216 DKVTKARNDINRMFM

-460 RNVGKTGILSC
+460 RNVGKTGILS
-471 LAGDTEV
+471 A
-478 LTNNG
+478 
-483 WKPIV
+483 
-488 MVSKDDKLW
+488 
-497 DGVQWVTHQGLICNG
+497 
-512 EKNTIDVD
+512 
-520 GVRMT
+520 
-525 PDHMILSGSSWKQA
+525 
-539 RRCAQT
+539 
-545 RSYLS
+545 
-550 QALCT
+550 
-555 GGESLEIWR
+555 
-564 SMIGDGGNTCANA
+564 
-577 PSVELCDGLASTLY
+577 
-591 GESRLMPASIAPL
+591 
-604 ETLVTSSLS
+604 
-613 GHVTRITSR
+613 
-622 VQRLVSSLSFVLQ
+622 
-635 GYEYMV
+635 
-641 RNVLKEWF
+641 
-649 WCSVPVEQNRTG
+649 
-661 YCSATSTMGGLHG
+661 
-674 VIPVLRRRHR
+674 
-684 KAMLS
+684 
-689 YIPLTRTFAQN
+689 
-700 LRTGDVCSIEL
+700 
-711 PLLSSVVTTPTV
+711 
-723 DNIKTTGGV
+723 
-732 ESNASL
+732 
-738 LTVERFLPILYHWTA
+738 
-753 GIIRTS
+753 
-759 TLTVST
+759 
-765 IMATTKLVISGLLQS
+765 
-780 LRITTIGGVSVNCK
+780 
-794 PRLKNSEPVYDLLNA
+794 
-809 GPNHRFTIR
+809 
-818 TKHGALVVHNCGYG
+818 GYG
-832 VSWRKYADTLLRQGV
+832 VGWRKYADTLLRQGV

-865 VYRASNPNIVAFWDT
+865 VYRASNLNIVAFWDT

-1006 EDEAEHTKSVM
+1006 ENEAEHTKSVM

>member
-1 MRIVVLDFES
+1 MRLVAIDFES
-11 FFSTKDGYT
+11 FLDTKNGYT
-20 LTKIGPIS
+20 LTKMGPIS

-51 YDRVRVAEHDN
+51 YDRVRVAEHEN

-176 MLPFVT
+176 MLPFMT

-216 DKVTKARNDINKMFV
+216 DKVTKARNDINKMFM

-460 RNVGKTGILSC
+460 RNVGKTGILS
-471 LAGDTEV
+471 A
-478 LTNNG
+478 
-483 WKPIV
+483 
-488 MVSKDDKLW
+488 
-497 DGVQWVTHQGLICNG
+497 
-512 EKNTIDVD
+512 
-520 GVRMT
+520 
-525 PDHMILSGSSWKQA
+525 
-539 RRCAQT
+539 
-545 RSYLS
+545 
-550 QALCT
+550 
-555 GGESLEIWR
+555 
-564 SMIGDGGNTCANA
+564 
-577 PSVELCDGLASTLY
+577 
-591 GESRLMPASIAPL
+591 
-604 ETLVTSSLS
+604 
-613 GHVTRITSR
+613 
-622 VQRLVSSLSFVLQ
+622 
-635 GYEYMV
+635 
-641 RNVLKEWF
+641 
-649 WCSVPVEQNRTG
+649 
-661 YCSATSTMGGLHG
+661 
-674 VIPVLRRRHR
+674 
-684 KAMLS
+684 
-689 YIPLTRTFAQN
+689 
-700 LRTGDVCSIEL
+700 
-711 PLLSSVVTTPTV
+711 
-723 DNIKTTGGV
+723 
-732 ESNASL
+732 
-738 LTVERFLPILYHWTA
+738 
-753 GIIRTS
+753 
-759 TLTVST
+759 
-765 IMATTKLVISGLLQS
+765 
-780 LRITTIGGVSVNCK
+780 
-794 PRLKNSEPVYDLLNA
+794 
-809 GPNHRFTIR
+809 
-818 TKHGALVVHNCGYG
+818 GYG
-832 VSWRKYADTLLRQGV
+832 VGWRRYADTLLRQGV

>member
-1 MRIVVLDFES
+1 MRIVVLDYETYWNS
-11 FFSTKDGYT
+11 KDYT
-20 LTKIGPIS
+20 LSKIGPIS

-112 TGVSRIQNESLKSMV
+112 TGVSRIQNESLKSMA

-140 ISDGRKWPEDFT
+140 ISDGRKWPDDFT

-176 MLPFVT
+176 MLPFMT

-216 DKVTKARNDINKMFV
+216 DKVTKARNDINNMFM

-460 RNVGKTGILSC
+460 RNVGKTGILS
-471 LAGDTEV
+471 A
-478 LTNNG
+478 
-483 WKPIV
+483 
-488 MVSKDDKLW
+488 
-497 DGVQWVTHQGLICNG
+497 
-512 EKNTIDVD
+512 
-520 GVRMT
+520 
-525 PDHMILSGSSWKQA
+525 
-539 RRCAQT
+539 
-545 RSYLS
+545 
-550 QALCT
+550 
-555 GGESLEIWR
+555 
-564 SMIGDGGNTCANA
+564 
-577 PSVELCDGLASTLY
+577 
-591 GESRLMPASIAPL
+591 
-604 ETLVTSSLS
+604 
-613 GHVTRITSR
+613 
-622 VQRLVSSLSFVLQ
+622 
-635 GYEYMV
+635 
-641 RNVLKEWF
+641 
-649 WCSVPVEQNRTG
+649 
-661 YCSATSTMGGLHG
+661 
-674 VIPVLRRRHR
+674 
-684 KAMLS
+684 
-689 YIPLTRTFAQN
+689 
-700 LRTGDVCSIEL
+700 
-711 PLLSSVVTTPTV
+711 
-723 DNIKTTGGV
+723 
-732 ESNASL
+732 
-738 LTVERFLPILYHWTA
+738 
-753 GIIRTS
+753 
-759 TLTVST
+759 
-765 IMATTKLVISGLLQS
+765 
-780 LRITTIGGVSVNCK
+780 
-794 PRLKNSEPVYDLLNA
+794 
-809 GPNHRFTIR
+809 
-818 TKHGALVVHNCGYG
+818 GYG
-832 VSWRKYADTLLRQGV
+832 VGWRKYADTLLRQGV

>member
-1 MRIVVLDFES
+1 MRIVVLDFETYWNS
-11 FFSTKDGYT
+11 KDYT
-20 LTKIGPIS
+20 LSKIGPIS

-62 IPAVLAALKLDAPD
+62 IPAVLAALKLDSPD

-112 TGVSRIQNESLKSMV
+112 TGVSRIQNESLKSMA

-176 MLPFVT
+176 MLPFMT

-216 DKVTKARNDINKMFV
+216 DKVTKARNDINKMFM

-245 ASFVKMLELLGRK
+245 TSFVKMLELLGRK

-303 AMASDADERVAL
+303 AMASDADECVAL

-460 RNVGKTGILSC
+460 RNVGKVGILS
-471 LAGDTEV
+471 A
-478 LTNNG
+478 
-483 WKPIV
+483 
-488 MVSKDDKLW
+488 
-497 DGVQWVTHQGLICNG
+497 
-512 EKNTIDVD
+512 
-520 GVRMT
+520 
-525 PDHMILSGSSWKQA
+525 
-539 RRCAQT
+539 
-545 RSYLS
+545 
-550 QALCT
+550 
-555 GGESLEIWR
+555 
-564 SMIGDGGNTCANA
+564 
-577 PSVELCDGLASTLY
+577 
-591 GESRLMPASIAPL
+591 
-604 ETLVTSSLS
+604 
-613 GHVTRITSR
+613 
-622 VQRLVSSLSFVLQ
+622 
-635 GYEYMV
+635 
-641 RNVLKEWF
+641 
-649 WCSVPVEQNRTG
+649 
-661 YCSATSTMGGLHG
+661 
-674 VIPVLRRRHR
+674 
-684 KAMLS
+684 
-689 YIPLTRTFAQN
+689 
-700 LRTGDVCSIEL
+700 
-711 PLLSSVVTTPTV
+711 
-723 DNIKTTGGV
+723 
-732 ESNASL
+732 
-738 LTVERFLPILYHWTA
+738 
-753 GIIRTS
+753 
-759 TLTVST
+759 
-765 IMATTKLVISGLLQS
+765 
-780 LRITTIGGVSVNCK
+780 
-794 PRLKNSEPVYDLLNA
+794 
-809 GPNHRFTIR
+809 
-818 TKHGALVVHNCGYG
+818 GYG
-832 VSWRKYADTLLRQGV
+832 VGWRKYADTLLRQGV

-865 VYRASNPNIVAFWDT
+865 VYRASNTNIVAFWDT
-880 CQTVIKALYLGYSG
+880 CQTVIKAMYLGYSG
-894 EFGGPNDNIFQYSVA
+894 EFGGPNDNIFQYSVS

>member
-1 MRIVVLDFES
+1 MRIVVLDFETYWNS
-11 FFSTKDGYT
+11 KDYT
-20 LTKIGPIS
+20 LSKIGPIS

-112 TGVSRIQNESLKSMV
+112 TGVSRIQNESLKSMA

-140 ISDGRKWPEDFT
+140 ISDGRKWPDDFT

-176 MLPFVT
+176 MLPFMT

-216 DKVTKARNDINKMFV
+216 DKVTKARNDINRMFM

-282 LSEED
+282 LSEEG

-362 NSEGSSDKLNLQNLS
+362 NSEGSSDRLNLQNLS

-460 RNVGKTGILSC
+460 RNVGKTGILS
-471 LAGDTEV
+471 A
-478 LTNNG
+478 
-483 WKPIV
+483 
-488 MVSKDDKLW
+488 
-497 DGVQWVTHQGLICNG
+497 
-512 EKNTIDVD
+512 
-520 GVRMT
+520 
-525 PDHMILSGSSWKQA
+525 
-539 RRCAQT
+539 
-545 RSYLS
+545 
-550 QALCT
+550 
-555 GGESLEIWR
+555 
-564 SMIGDGGNTCANA
+564 
-577 PSVELCDGLASTLY
+577 
-591 GESRLMPASIAPL
+591 
-604 ETLVTSSLS
+604 
-613 GHVTRITSR
+613 
-622 VQRLVSSLSFVLQ
+622 
-635 GYEYMV
+635 
-641 RNVLKEWF
+641 
-649 WCSVPVEQNRTG
+649 
-661 YCSATSTMGGLHG
+661 
-674 VIPVLRRRHR
+674 
-684 KAMLS
+684 
-689 YIPLTRTFAQN
+689 
-700 LRTGDVCSIEL
+700 
-711 PLLSSVVTTPTV
+711 
-723 DNIKTTGGV
+723 
-732 ESNASL
+732 
-738 LTVERFLPILYHWTA
+738 
-753 GIIRTS
+753 
-759 TLTVST
+759 
-765 IMATTKLVISGLLQS
+765 
-780 LRITTIGGVSVNCK
+780 
-794 PRLKNSEPVYDLLNA
+794 
-809 GPNHRFTIR
+809 
-818 TKHGALVVHNCGYG
+818 GYG
-832 VSWRKYADTLLRQGV
+832 VGWRKYADTLLRQGV

-865 VYRASNPNIVAFWDT
+865 VYRASNTNIVAFWDT
-880 CQTVIKALYLGYSG
+880 CQTVIKAMYLGYSG
-894 EFGGPNDNIFQYSVA
+894 EFGGPNDNIFNYGVA
-909 PICGR
+909 HICGKG
-914 DDVPTIIGPN
+914 DNVPTIIGPN

>member
-1 MRIVVLDFES
+1 MRLVALDFES

-20 LTKIGPIS
+20 LTKMGPIS

-176 MLPFVT
+176 MLPFMT
-182 ADALLFS
+182 ADALLFR

-216 DKVTKARNDINKMFV
+216 DKVTKARNDINKMFM

-478 LTNNG
+478 LTDNG

-488 MVSKDDKLW
+488 TVSKDDKLW
-497 DGVQWVTHQGLICNG
+497 DGVQWVAHQGLVCNG

-525 PDHMILSGSSWKQA
+525 PDHMVLSGSSWEQA
-539 RRCAQT
+539 SVCVQT
-545 RSYLS
+545 RSYLNR
-550 QALCT
+550 ALRT
-555 GGESLEIWR
+555 GAALLETWR
-564 SMIGDGGNTCANA
+564 STIGDGGNTYVDA
-577 PSVELCDGLASTLY
+577 PSVE
-591 GESRLMPASIAPL
+591 
-604 ETLVTSSLS
+604 
-613 GHVTRITSR
+613 
-622 VQRLVSSLSFVLQ
+622 
-635 GYEYMV
+635 
-641 RNVLKEWF
+641 
-649 WCSVPVEQNRTG
+649 
-661 YCSATSTMGGLHG
+661 
-674 VIPVLRRRHR
+674 
-684 KAMLS
+684 
-689 YIPLTRTFAQN
+689 
-700 LRTGDVCSIEL
+700 
-711 PLLSSVVTTPTV
+711 PLL
-723 DNIKTTGGV
+723 
-732 ESNASL
+732 E
-738 LTVERFLPILYHWTA
+738 
-753 GIIRTS
+753 
-759 TLTVST
+759 
-765 IMATTKLVISGLLQS
+765 
-780 LRITTIGGVSVNCK
+780 
-794 PRLKNSEPVYDLLNA
+794 NSEPVYDLLNA

-865 VYRASNPNIVAFWDT
+865 VYRASNTNIVAFWDT
-880 CQTVIKALYLGYSG
+880 CQTVIKAMYLGYSG

-924 KYTLRYFKLS
+924 GYTLRYFKLS

>member
-1 MRIVVLDFES
+1 MRIVVLDFEVYWNS
-11 FFSTKDGYT
+11 KDYT
-20 LTKIGPIS
+20 LSKIGPIS
-28 YIRDSRFSA
+28 YIRDSRFST

-140 ISDGRKWPEDFT
+140 ISDGRNWPEDFT

-176 MLPFVT
+176 MLPFMT

-216 DKVTKARNDINKMFV
+216 DKVTKARNDINKMFM

-245 ASFVKMLELLGRK
+245 ASFVKMLKLLGRK

-391 APEGMALVACDS
+391 APEGMSLVACDS

-488 MVSKDDKLW
+488 TVSKDDKLW
-497 DGVQWVTHQGLICNG
+497 DGVQWVAHQGLVCNG

-525 PDHMILSGSSWKQA
+525 PDHMVLSGSSWEQA
-539 RRCAQT
+539 SVCVQT
-545 RSYLS
+545 RSYLNR
-550 QALCT
+550 ALRT
-555 GGESLEIWR
+555 GAALLETWR
-564 SMIGDGGNTCANA
+564 STIGDGGNTYTDAS
-577 PSVELCDGLASTLY
+577 SVE
-591 GESRLMPASIAPL
+591 
-604 ETLVTSSLS
+604 
-613 GHVTRITSR
+613 
-622 VQRLVSSLSFVLQ
+622 
-635 GYEYMV
+635 
-641 RNVLKEWF
+641 
-649 WCSVPVEQNRTG
+649 
-661 YCSATSTMGGLHG
+661 
-674 VIPVLRRRHR
+674 
-684 KAMLS
+684 
-689 YIPLTRTFAQN
+689 
-700 LRTGDVCSIEL
+700 
-711 PLLSSVVTTPTV
+711 
-723 DNIKTTGGV
+723 
-732 ESNASL
+732 
-738 LTVERFLPILYHWTA
+738 
-753 GIIRTS
+753 
-759 TLTVST
+759 
-765 IMATTKLVISGLLQS
+765 
-780 LRITTIGGVSVNCK
+780 
-794 PRLKNSEPVYDLLNA
+794 PRLKNSELVYDLLNA

-865 VYRASNPNIVAFWDT
+865 VYRASNTNIVAFWDT

-894 EFGGPNDNIFQYSVA
+894 EFGGPNDNIFNYGVA
-909 PICGR
+909 PICGKG
-914 DDVPTIIGPN
+914 DNVPSIRGPN

>member
-1 MRIVVLDFES
+1 MRIVVLDYETYWNS
-11 FFSTKDGYT
+11 KDYT
-20 LTKIGPIS
+20 LSKIGPIS

-112 TGVSRIQNESLKSMV
+112 TGVSRIQNESLKSMA

-140 ISDGRKWPEDFT
+140 ISDGRNWPEDFT

-176 MLPFVT
+176 MLPFMT

-216 DKVTKARNDINKMFV
+216 DKVTKARNDINKMFM

-362 NSEGSSDKLNLQNLS
+362 NSEGSSDRLNLQNLS

-488 MVSKDDKLW
+488 TVSKDDKLW
-497 DGVQWVTHQGLICNG
+497 DGVQWVAHQGLVCNG

-525 PDHMILSGSSWKQA
+525 PDHMVLSGSSWEQA
-539 RRCAQT
+539 SVCVQT
-545 RSYLS
+545 RSYLNR
-550 QALCT
+550 ALRT
-555 GGESLEIWR
+555 GAALLETWR
-564 SMIGDGGNTCANA
+564 SMIGDGGNTYTDAS
-577 PSVELCDGLASTLY
+577 SVE
-591 GESRLMPASIAPL
+591 
-604 ETLVTSSLS
+604 
-613 GHVTRITSR
+613 
-622 VQRLVSSLSFVLQ
+622 
-635 GYEYMV
+635 
-641 RNVLKEWF
+641 
-649 WCSVPVEQNRTG
+649 
-661 YCSATSTMGGLHG
+661 
-674 VIPVLRRRHR
+674 
-684 KAMLS
+684 
-689 YIPLTRTFAQN
+689 
-700 LRTGDVCSIEL
+700 
-711 PLLSSVVTTPTV
+711 
-723 DNIKTTGGV
+723 
-732 ESNASL
+732 
-738 LTVERFLPILYHWTA
+738 
-753 GIIRTS
+753 
-759 TLTVST
+759 
-765 IMATTKLVISGLLQS
+765 
-780 LRITTIGGVSVNCK
+780 
-794 PRLKNSEPVYDLLNA
+794 PRLKKSELVYDLLNA

-865 VYRASNPNIVAFWDT
+865 VYRASNTNIVAFWDT
-880 CQTVIKALYLGYSG
+880 CQTVIKAMYLGYSG

>member
-1 MRIVVLDFES
+1 MRIVVLDFEAYWNS
-11 FFSTKDGYT
+11 KDYT
-20 LTKIGPIS
+20 LSKIGPIS

-51 YDRVRVAEHDN
+51 YDKVRVAEHDN

-112 TGVSRIQNESLKSMV
+112 TGVSRIQNESLKSMA

-140 ISDGRKWPEDFT
+140 ISDGRNWPEDFT

-216 DKVTKARNDINKMFV
+216 AKVTKARNDINNMFM

-245 ASFVKMLELLGRK
+245 AAFVKMLELLGRK

-362 NSEGSSDKLNLQNLS
+362 NSEGSSDRLNLQNLS

-460 RNVGKTGILSC
+460 RNVGKVGILS
-471 LAGDTEV
+471 A
-478 LTNNG
+478 
-483 WKPIV
+483 
-488 MVSKDDKLW
+488 
-497 DGVQWVTHQGLICNG
+497 
-512 EKNTIDVD
+512 
-520 GVRMT
+520 
-525 PDHMILSGSSWKQA
+525 
-539 RRCAQT
+539 
-545 RSYLS
+545 
-550 QALCT
+550 
-555 GGESLEIWR
+555 
-564 SMIGDGGNTCANA
+564 
-577 PSVELCDGLASTLY
+577 
-591 GESRLMPASIAPL
+591 
-604 ETLVTSSLS
+604 
-613 GHVTRITSR
+613 
-622 VQRLVSSLSFVLQ
+622 
-635 GYEYMV
+635 
-641 RNVLKEWF
+641 
-649 WCSVPVEQNRTG
+649 
-661 YCSATSTMGGLHG
+661 
-674 VIPVLRRRHR
+674 
-684 KAMLS
+684 
-689 YIPLTRTFAQN
+689 
-700 LRTGDVCSIEL
+700 
-711 PLLSSVVTTPTV
+711 
-723 DNIKTTGGV
+723 
-732 ESNASL
+732 
-738 LTVERFLPILYHWTA
+738 
-753 GIIRTS
+753 
-759 TLTVST
+759 
-765 IMATTKLVISGLLQS
+765 
-780 LRITTIGGVSVNCK
+780 
-794 PRLKNSEPVYDLLNA
+794 
-809 GPNHRFTIR
+809 
-818 TKHGALVVHNCGYG
+818 GYG
-832 VSWRKYADTLLRQGV
+832 VGWRKYADTLLRQGV

-894 EFGGPNDNIFQYSVA
+894 EFGGPNDSIFQYSVA

-1017 ESCMS
+1017 ESYMS

>member
-1 MRIVVLDFES
+1 MRIVVLDFE
-11 FFSTKDGYT
+11 TYWDNKNYT
-20 LTKIGPIS
+20 LSKIGPIS

-112 TGVSRIQNESLKSMV
+112 TGVSRIQNESLKSMA
-127 KFFQCGEKVEGTV
+127 KFFKCGEKVEGTV

-176 MLPFVT
+176 MLPFMT

-204 DDMLTAYLNELS
+204 DGMLTAYLNELS
-216 DKVTKARNDINKMFV
+216 DKVTKARNDINKMFM

-460 RNVGKTGILSC
+460 RNVGKVGILS
-471 LAGDTEV
+471 A
-478 LTNNG
+478 
-483 WKPIV
+483 
-488 MVSKDDKLW
+488 
-497 DGVQWVTHQGLICNG
+497 
-512 EKNTIDVD
+512 
-520 GVRMT
+520 
-525 PDHMILSGSSWKQA
+525 
-539 RRCAQT
+539 
-545 RSYLS
+545 
-550 QALCT
+550 
-555 GGESLEIWR
+555 
-564 SMIGDGGNTCANA
+564 
-577 PSVELCDGLASTLY
+577 
-591 GESRLMPASIAPL
+591 
-604 ETLVTSSLS
+604 
-613 GHVTRITSR
+613 
-622 VQRLVSSLSFVLQ
+622 
-635 GYEYMV
+635 
-641 RNVLKEWF
+641 
-649 WCSVPVEQNRTG
+649 
-661 YCSATSTMGGLHG
+661 
-674 VIPVLRRRHR
+674 
-684 KAMLS
+684 
-689 YIPLTRTFAQN
+689 
-700 LRTGDVCSIEL
+700 
-711 PLLSSVVTTPTV
+711 
-723 DNIKTTGGV
+723 
-732 ESNASL
+732 
-738 LTVERFLPILYHWTA
+738 
-753 GIIRTS
+753 
-759 TLTVST
+759 
-765 IMATTKLVISGLLQS
+765 
-780 LRITTIGGVSVNCK
+780 
-794 PRLKNSEPVYDLLNA
+794 
-809 GPNHRFTIR
+809 
-818 TKHGALVVHNCGYG
+818 GYG
-832 VSWRKYADTLLRQGV
+832 VGWRKYADTLLRQGV

-865 VYRASNPNIVAFWDT
+865 VYRASNPNIVTFWDT
-880 CQTVIKALYLGYSG
+880 CQTVIKAMYLGYSG

>member
-1 MRIVVLDFES
+1 MLNRLGGDAVRIVVLDLETYWNS
-11 FFSTKDGYT
+11 KDYT
-20 LTKIGPIS
+20 LSKIGPIS

-51 YDRVRVAEHDN
+51 YDKVRVAEHDN

-112 TGVSRIQNESLKSMV
+112 TGVSRIQNESLRSMA

-140 ISDGRKWPEDFT
+140 ISDGRKWPDDFT

-176 MLPFVT
+176 MLPFMT

-216 DKVTKARNDINKMFV
+216 DKVTKARNDINNMFM

-282 LSEED
+282 LSEDD

-421 DAFRR
+421 NAFRR

-460 RNVGKTGILSC
+460 RNVGKVGILS
-471 LAGDTEV
+471 A
-478 LTNNG
+478 
-483 WKPIV
+483 
-488 MVSKDDKLW
+488 
-497 DGVQWVTHQGLICNG
+497 
-512 EKNTIDVD
+512 
-520 GVRMT
+520 
-525 PDHMILSGSSWKQA
+525 
-539 RRCAQT
+539 
-545 RSYLS
+545 
-550 QALCT
+550 
-555 GGESLEIWR
+555 
-564 SMIGDGGNTCANA
+564 
-577 PSVELCDGLASTLY
+577 
-591 GESRLMPASIAPL
+591 
-604 ETLVTSSLS
+604 
-613 GHVTRITSR
+613 
-622 VQRLVSSLSFVLQ
+622 
-635 GYEYMV
+635 
-641 RNVLKEWF
+641 
-649 WCSVPVEQNRTG
+649 
-661 YCSATSTMGGLHG
+661 
-674 VIPVLRRRHR
+674 
-684 KAMLS
+684 
-689 YIPLTRTFAQN
+689 
-700 LRTGDVCSIEL
+700 
-711 PLLSSVVTTPTV
+711 
-723 DNIKTTGGV
+723 
-732 ESNASL
+732 
-738 LTVERFLPILYHWTA
+738 
-753 GIIRTS
+753 
-759 TLTVST
+759 
-765 IMATTKLVISGLLQS
+765 
-780 LRITTIGGVSVNCK
+780 
-794 PRLKNSEPVYDLLNA
+794 
-809 GPNHRFTIR
+809 
-818 TKHGALVVHNCGYG
+818 GYG
-832 VSWRKYADTLLRQGV
+832 VGWRRYADTLLRQGV

>member
-1 MRIVVLDFES
+1 MRIVALDFETYWNS
-11 FFSTKDGYT
+11 KDYT
-20 LTKIGPIS
+20 LSKIGPIS

-51 YDRVRVAEHDN
+51 YDKVRVAEHDN

-112 TGVSRIQNESLKSMV
+112 TGVSRIQNESLKSMA

-140 ISDGRKWPEDFT
+140 ISDGRNWPEDFT

-176 MLPFVT
+176 MLPFMT

-194 MACNPVLRLD
+194 MACNPVLRLN

-216 DKVTKARNDINKMFV
+216 DKVTKARNDINRMFM

-391 APEGMALVACDS
+391 APDGMALVACDS

-460 RNVGKTGILSC
+460 RNVGKTGILS
-471 LAGDTEV
+471 A
-478 LTNNG
+478 
-483 WKPIV
+483 
-488 MVSKDDKLW
+488 
-497 DGVQWVTHQGLICNG
+497 
-512 EKNTIDVD
+512 
-520 GVRMT
+520 
-525 PDHMILSGSSWKQA
+525 
-539 RRCAQT
+539 
-545 RSYLS
+545 
-550 QALCT
+550 
-555 GGESLEIWR
+555 
-564 SMIGDGGNTCANA
+564 
-577 PSVELCDGLASTLY
+577 
-591 GESRLMPASIAPL
+591 
-604 ETLVTSSLS
+604 
-613 GHVTRITSR
+613 
-622 VQRLVSSLSFVLQ
+622 
-635 GYEYMV
+635 
-641 RNVLKEWF
+641 
-649 WCSVPVEQNRTG
+649 
-661 YCSATSTMGGLHG
+661 
-674 VIPVLRRRHR
+674 
-684 KAMLS
+684 
-689 YIPLTRTFAQN
+689 
-700 LRTGDVCSIEL
+700 
-711 PLLSSVVTTPTV
+711 
-723 DNIKTTGGV
+723 
-732 ESNASL
+732 
-738 LTVERFLPILYHWTA
+738 
-753 GIIRTS
+753 
-759 TLTVST
+759 
-765 IMATTKLVISGLLQS
+765 
-780 LRITTIGGVSVNCK
+780 
-794 PRLKNSEPVYDLLNA
+794 
-809 GPNHRFTIR
+809 
-818 TKHGALVVHNCGYG
+818 GYG
-832 VSWRKYADTLLRQGV
+832 VGWRKYADTLLRQGV

-865 VYRASNPNIVAFWDT
+865 VYRASNTNIVAFWDT
-880 CQTVIKALYLGYSG
+880 CQTVIKAMYLGYSG

>member
-1 MRIVVLDFES
+1 MRLVAIDFES

-51 YDRVRVAEHDN
+51 YDKVRVAEHDN

-112 TGVSRIQNESLKSMV
+112 TGVSRIQNESLKSMA

-216 DKVTKARNDINKMFV
+216 DKVTKARNDINKIFM

-391 APEGMALVACDS
+391 APEGMSLVACDS

-460 RNVGKTGILSC
+460 RNVGKTGILS
-471 LAGDTEV
+471 A
-478 LTNNG
+478 
-483 WKPIV
+483 
-488 MVSKDDKLW
+488 
-497 DGVQWVTHQGLICNG
+497 
-512 EKNTIDVD
+512 
-520 GVRMT
+520 
-525 PDHMILSGSSWKQA
+525 
-539 RRCAQT
+539 
-545 RSYLS
+545 
-550 QALCT
+550 
-555 GGESLEIWR
+555 
-564 SMIGDGGNTCANA
+564 
-577 PSVELCDGLASTLY
+577 
-591 GESRLMPASIAPL
+591 
-604 ETLVTSSLS
+604 
-613 GHVTRITSR
+613 
-622 VQRLVSSLSFVLQ
+622 
-635 GYEYMV
+635 
-641 RNVLKEWF
+641 
-649 WCSVPVEQNRTG
+649 
-661 YCSATSTMGGLHG
+661 
-674 VIPVLRRRHR
+674 
-684 KAMLS
+684 
-689 YIPLTRTFAQN
+689 
-700 LRTGDVCSIEL
+700 
-711 PLLSSVVTTPTV
+711 
-723 DNIKTTGGV
+723 
-732 ESNASL
+732 
-738 LTVERFLPILYHWTA
+738 
-753 GIIRTS
+753 
-759 TLTVST
+759 
-765 IMATTKLVISGLLQS
+765 
-780 LRITTIGGVSVNCK
+780 
-794 PRLKNSEPVYDLLNA
+794 
-809 GPNHRFTIR
+809 
-818 TKHGALVVHNCGYG
+818 GYG
-832 VSWRKYADTLLRQGV
+832 VGWRKYADTLLRQGV

>member
-1 MRIVVLDFES
+1 MRLVAIDFES

-20 LTKIGPIS
+20 LTKMGPIE

-112 TGVSRIQNESLKSMV
+112 TGVSRIQNESLKSMA

-140 ISDGRKWPEDFT
+140 ISDGRNWPEDFT

-216 DKVTKARNDINKMFV
+216 DKVTKARNDINKMFM

-377 KRDPSQL
+377 KRDPNQL

-460 RNVGKTGILSC
+460 RNVGKTGILS
-471 LAGDTEV
+471 A
-478 LTNNG
+478 
-483 WKPIV
+483 
-488 MVSKDDKLW
+488 
-497 DGVQWVTHQGLICNG
+497 
-512 EKNTIDVD
+512 
-520 GVRMT
+520 
-525 PDHMILSGSSWKQA
+525 
-539 RRCAQT
+539 
-545 RSYLS
+545 
-550 QALCT
+550 
-555 GGESLEIWR
+555 
-564 SMIGDGGNTCANA
+564 
-577 PSVELCDGLASTLY
+577 
-591 GESRLMPASIAPL
+591 
-604 ETLVTSSLS
+604 
-613 GHVTRITSR
+613 
-622 VQRLVSSLSFVLQ
+622 
-635 GYEYMV
+635 
-641 RNVLKEWF
+641 
-649 WCSVPVEQNRTG
+649 
-661 YCSATSTMGGLHG
+661 
-674 VIPVLRRRHR
+674 
-684 KAMLS
+684 
-689 YIPLTRTFAQN
+689 
-700 LRTGDVCSIEL
+700 
-711 PLLSSVVTTPTV
+711 
-723 DNIKTTGGV
+723 
-732 ESNASL
+732 
-738 LTVERFLPILYHWTA
+738 
-753 GIIRTS
+753 
-759 TLTVST
+759 
-765 IMATTKLVISGLLQS
+765 
-780 LRITTIGGVSVNCK
+780 
-794 PRLKNSEPVYDLLNA
+794 
-809 GPNHRFTIR
+809 
-818 TKHGALVVHNCGYG
+818 GYG
-832 VSWRKYADTLLRQGV
+832 VGWRRYADTLLRQGV

-865 VYRASNPNIVAFWDT
+865 VYRASNTNIVAFWDT
-880 CQTVIKALYLGYSG
+880 CQTVIKAMYLGYSG

-949 RVKGKSELKTKI
+949 RVKGKSGLKTKI

-995 NIHDSFLAICP
+995 NIHDSFLAICL
-1006 EDEAEHTKSVM
+1006 EDEAEHTKSIM

>member
-1 MRIVVLDFES
+1 MRIVVLDFETYWNS
-11 FFSTKDGYT
+11 KDYT
-20 LTKIGPIS
+20 LSKIGPIS

-112 TGVSRIQNESLKSMV
+112 TGVSRIQNESLKSMA

-140 ISDGRKWPEDFT
+140 ISDGRKWPDDFT

-216 DKVTKARNDINKMFV
+216 DKVTKARNDINRMFM

-460 RNVGKTGILSC
+460 RNVGKTGILS
-471 LAGDTEV
+471 A
-478 LTNNG
+478 
-483 WKPIV
+483 
-488 MVSKDDKLW
+488 
-497 DGVQWVTHQGLICNG
+497 
-512 EKNTIDVD
+512 
-520 GVRMT
+520 
-525 PDHMILSGSSWKQA
+525 
-539 RRCAQT
+539 
-545 RSYLS
+545 
-550 QALCT
+550 
-555 GGESLEIWR
+555 
-564 SMIGDGGNTCANA
+564 
-577 PSVELCDGLASTLY
+577 
-591 GESRLMPASIAPL
+591 
-604 ETLVTSSLS
+604 
-613 GHVTRITSR
+613 
-622 VQRLVSSLSFVLQ
+622 
-635 GYEYMV
+635 
-641 RNVLKEWF
+641 
-649 WCSVPVEQNRTG
+649 
-661 YCSATSTMGGLHG
+661 
-674 VIPVLRRRHR
+674 
-684 KAMLS
+684 
-689 YIPLTRTFAQN
+689 
-700 LRTGDVCSIEL
+700 
-711 PLLSSVVTTPTV
+711 
-723 DNIKTTGGV
+723 
-732 ESNASL
+732 
-738 LTVERFLPILYHWTA
+738 
-753 GIIRTS
+753 
-759 TLTVST
+759 
-765 IMATTKLVISGLLQS
+765 
-780 LRITTIGGVSVNCK
+780 
-794 PRLKNSEPVYDLLNA
+794 
-809 GPNHRFTIR
+809 
-818 TKHGALVVHNCGYG
+818 GYG
-832 VSWRKYADTLLRQGV
+832 VGWRKYADTLLRQGV